1 MAALVTVTGR
11 FEQPDNA
18 PAATGSLVW
27 TLVPGDIPD
36 LTEPVTVLAGPVR
49 ASLDASGAFTV
60 TLRAT
65 DDPELTAHVSG
76 PLSYYVQRD
85 LAGVRSCW
93 QLLVPSPGPWDWSEL
108 SPSPGSSET
117 VVHPIPGPVGPPG
130 PTGPPGPASTVP
142 GPQGPQGVQG
152 IQGPPGQ
159 WVQLTQAE
167 YEALAPPDP
176 VVLYVIVG

>member
-11 FEQPDNA
+11 FEQPDNS

-93 QLLVPSPGPWDWSEL
+93 LVQVPAPGPWDWSEL

-117 VVHPIPGPVGPPG
+117 VVLPIPGPVGPPG
-130 PTGPPGPASTVP
+130 PQGETGPVGPASTVP
-142 GPQGPQGVQG
+142 GPQGPQGVP
-152 IQGPPGQ
+152 GPMGQ
-159 WVQLTQAE
+159 WTQLTQAE
-167 YEALAPPDP
+167 YDALNPPNPDI
-176 VVLYVIVG
+176 LYVIVG